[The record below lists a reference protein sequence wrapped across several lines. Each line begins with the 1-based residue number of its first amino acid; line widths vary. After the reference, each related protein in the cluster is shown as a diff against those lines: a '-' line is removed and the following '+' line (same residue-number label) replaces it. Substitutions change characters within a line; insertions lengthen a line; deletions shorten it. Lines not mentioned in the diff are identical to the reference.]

1 MRQSPAGQCTYNTV
15 TAIHLHM
22 LLLCMRW
29 YWSMD
34 CRASETSSYLHQII

>member
-22 LLLCMRW
+22 
-29 YWSMD
+29 YEAISSWSM
-34 CRASETSSYLHQII
+34 YI